1 VSGLIL
7 EGVSHRFGDLVAVDG
22 VDLRV
27 ESGELVCLLGPSGC
41 GKSTIL
47 RLAAGL
53 ERLQQGR
60 VLIAD
65 REVASTTTNLP
76 PEERGVGLVFQDYAL
91 FPHLK
96 VLDNVAFGLDRL
108 APAERR
114 KSALE
119 MLERVGMA
127 VNADTY
133 PHTLSGGEQQRVAL
147 ARALAPRPGLMLMD
161 EPFSDLDI
169 RLRDHIRD
177 ETLDLVKAQGIS
189 TLLVTHDP
197 EEAMRMADR
206 IALMRKG
213 RIVQEGTPGQ
223 LYSQPADA
231 FAAGFFGEINILEG
245 IVEAKHVVTPLGEVA
260 ANGLAEGS
268 RVAVF
273 VRPEGLAVAPADD
286 REATA
291 TVALARPLGPFSLVS
306 LRLDVGGAAL
316 ESRLPVSVPPPEGA
330 RVRITLDSTKAFVFP
345 RDEVHMEDVRAAK
358 EGRER

>member
-1 VSGLIL
+1 MSGLVL
-7 EGVSHRFGDLVAVDG
+7 EGVSHRFGDQVAVDG

-27 ESGELVCLLGPSGC
+27 GSGELVCLLGPSGC

-53 ERLQQGR
+53 EALQQGR
-60 VLIAD
+60 VVIAG
-65 REVASTTTNLP
+65 REVASATVDLP

-96 VLDNVAFGLDRL
+96 VADNVAFGLDRL

-114 KSALE
+114 AKAAE

-127 VNADTY
+127 AYAEAY

-147 ARALAPRPGLMLMD
+147 ARALAPGPGLMLMD

-169 RLRDHIRD
+169 RLRDRIRD
-177 ETLDLVKAQGIS
+177 ETLALIKAQGTS

-206 IALMRKG
+206 IALMRRG
-213 RIVQEGTPGQ
+213 RIVQEGAPAQ
-223 LYSQPADA
+223 LYNHPVDP
-231 FAAGFFGEINILEG
+231 FAAGFFGEINVLES
-245 IVEAKHVVTPLGEVA
+245 IVETTGVNTPLGVLA
-260 ANGLAEGS
+260 ADGHAPGS
-268 RVAVF
+268 RVAVLI
-273 VRPEGLAVAPADD
+273 RPEGLALVEG
-286 REATA
+286 EATA
-291 TVALARPLGPFSLVS
+291 TVASTRPMGPFSLVG
-306 LRLDVGGAAL
+306 LRLDDGGAVL
-316 ESRLPVSVPPPEGA
+316 ESRLPLSEPPPEGA
-330 RVRITLDSTKAFVFP
+330 RVRVTLDPTKAFVFA
-345 RDEVHMEDVRAAK
+345 RDDVHMKGMRAAD